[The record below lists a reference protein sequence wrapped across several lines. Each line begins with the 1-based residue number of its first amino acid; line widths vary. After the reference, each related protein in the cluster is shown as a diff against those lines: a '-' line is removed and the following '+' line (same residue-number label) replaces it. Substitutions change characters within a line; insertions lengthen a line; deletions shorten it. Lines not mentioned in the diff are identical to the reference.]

1 MKFKKAMAFALT
13 GALTVGAVCSGAFA
27 ESTTTVKLTVAEKFD
42 TDYVLTIPT
51 EVNVA
56 GAGFTALEGGI
67 KVSHDSEKTTEFD
80 PNSKVTVSASS
91 TNSWQ
96 LKADGVAEGI
106 GYQLKGTAEDNA
118 ATTSWEFTGDKIT
131 NDGETKAVGV
141 DVENYDDAAPG
152 DYTDTITFTAKVES
166 SAVAVTGITLNKT
179 ETSIQVGNNE
189 TLSVTAVTPDD
200 ATDKTYTW
208 SSDKESVATVD
219 ADGKVTAVATG
230 TANITATAND
240 GSGVTA
246 TCAVTVTALAG
257 VFVNGATLTMNNFKW
272 SNSKGQALTITYN
285 GTEFSA
291 TPSGSRASNMTK
303 NTVTVNGKKITVQ
316 CGNGAAFITWVF
328 DTATDHYTYTPSNDR
343 GEFSDA
349 GSFLLNGTDI
359 TSQLTKD

>member
-13 GALTVGAVCSGAFA
+13 GALTAGAVCSGALA
-27 ESTTTVKLTVAEKFD
+27 ESTTVKLTVAERYD
-42 TDYVLTIPT
+42 TDYVMTIPA

-56 GAGFTALEGGI
+56 GEGFTEFDGGI
-67 KVSHDSEKTTEFD
+67 KVSHNSEKTTTFD
-80 PNSKVTVSASS
+80 PNSKVTVSAAS
-91 TNSWQ
+91 TNGWQ
-96 LKADGVAEGI
+96 LKATGVAEGI
-106 GYQLKGTAEDNA
+106 GYQLKGSAEDNA

-152 DYTDTITFTAKVES
+152 EYTDTITFTAEVES

-189 TLSVTAVTPDD
+189 TLSVTAITPDD

-219 ADGKVTAVATG
+219 ADGKVTAVAAG

-246 TCAVTVTALAG
+246 TCAVTVTPA
-257 VFVNGATLTMNNFKW
+257 
-272 SNSKGQALTITYN
+272 TITVTWN
-285 GTEFSA
+285 NNDITGTYGTSFTKDGVTINAGFIDFEDKNFMEGGTFS
-291 TPSGSRASNMTK
+291 TTLGNFTKIEVTTGYCNVSGTGWSGSTWTGNASSVSFSGDFMGMGMGNTK
-303 NTVTVNGKKITVQ
+303 L
-316 CGNGAAFITWVF
+316 VF
-328 DTATDHYTYTPSNDR
+328 TIEPTN
-343 GEFSDA
+343 
-349 GSFLLNGTDI
+349 
-359 TSQLTKD
+359 